1 MIQDIDPNKYHNE
14 YRPEAA
20 AAASS
25 PVLCFDA
32 DKVLLKEDGDGKLSI
47 PKASDIEGKLTYA
60 FAIDDTEYFLMRDVP
75 EDRQGLKEFNIRKL
89 RRSGKMTNVEM
100 FSIFTAYH
108 LAVWYRNTKYCG
120 RCSSELTHHK
130 TMRAMVCPGCGL
142 EVFPRLNPAVIVGV
156 RNNGRLLVTKYNR
169 PDADFYALVA
179 GFVEIGETLEDAC
192 KREVMEEAG
201 LNIRNI
207 RYYKS
212 QPWGIAGDLLC
223 GFFCDLD
230 GSEEIRMDTGEL
242 KVAQWVTPEEVVL
255 QPDDFSLTCEMMRIF
270 KEGKI

>member
-32 DKVLLKEDGDGKLSI
+32 DKVLLKEDEDGRLSI

-89 RRSGKMTNVEM
+89 RRSGKMDNVEM

-108 LAVWYRNTKYCG
+108 LAVWYRNTKFCG
-120 RCSSELTHHK
+120 RCNAQLEHHK
-130 TMRAMVCPGCGL
+130 TMRAMVCPSCGL

-156 RNNGRLLVTKYNR
+156 RNEGKLLVTKYNR

-230 GSEEIRMDTGEL
+230 GSEEIKMDTGEL
-242 KVAQWVTPEEVVL
+242 KVAQWVTPGEVVL

>member
-1 MIQDIDPNKYHNE
+1 MIQDIYPSKYHNE

-20 AAASS
+20 PAASS
-25 PVLCFDA
+25 PVLCFEA
-32 DKVLLKEDGDGKLSI
+32 DKVFLKESEEGVLKI
-47 PKASDIEGKLTYA
+47 PVFSDIGGDPRYA
-60 FAIDDTEYFLMRDVP
+60 FAIDDTEYFLRKGVP
-75 EDRQGLKEFNIRKL
+75 EDREDLKAFNIRRL

-100 FSIFTAYH
+100 FAIFTAYH
-108 LAVWYRNTKYCG
+108 LAIWYHSTKFCG

-130 TMRAMVCPGCGL
+130 SMRAMVCPSCGL

-156 RNNGRLLVTKYNR
+156 INSGRLLVTKYNR

-192 KREVMEEAG
+192 RREVMEETG
-201 LNIRNI
+201 VSIKNIRH
-207 RYYKS
+207 YKS

-223 GFFCDLD
+223 GFFCELE
-230 GSEEIRMDTGEL
+230 GSDVIKMDAGEL

-255 QPDDFSLTCEMMRIF
+255 QPDDFSLTCEMMRMF